1 MNQPRGRCI
10 TGRLLTEPRNFS
22 FPDLNANDSVSS
34 SDGDDNDNWQDIDDS
49 WQDIDTGLDF
59 PLNGLYFWLKFDFPG
74 NNIDRRST

>member
-1 MNQPRGRCI
+1 MNQPRKHCI

-34 SDGDDNDNWQDIDDS
+34 GDSDDNNN

-59 PLNGLYFWLKFDFPG
+59 PPNGLYFWLKFDFPG